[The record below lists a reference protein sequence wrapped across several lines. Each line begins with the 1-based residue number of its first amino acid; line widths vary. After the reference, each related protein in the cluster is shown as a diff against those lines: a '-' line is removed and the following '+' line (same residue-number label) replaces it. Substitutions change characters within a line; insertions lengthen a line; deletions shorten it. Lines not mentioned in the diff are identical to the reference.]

1 MEPRKERSEPWKL
14 PYSRR
19 KKTSRKY
26 KDTEKQIKAFRLLK
40 DWVGVMKLQR
50 LIRLCWWGIKRYK

>member
-1 MEPRKERSEPWKL
+1 MKNRKYRLEPWKL
-14 PYSRR
+14 GYFKR
-19 KKTSRKY
+19 KQTSKKY
-26 KDTEKQIKAFRLLK
+26 KDTEKQIKALRLLK